1 MNERPAPLTGIEKLA
16 IAGLIVAAVAHVA
29 LAGIA
34 DIIVDEAY
42 ALAIAPKFQLS
53 FFDHPPLAFWLAGT
67 MLAIAGP
74 DAPAIVLRLPFVVLS
89 FGSLYLLYQL
99 TARNFGRPAGLWAAL
114 LWLLVP
120 HFFFASGAWILPD
133 GPLLF
138 FLLLTAIT
146 LDKVLFRSEETTPW
160 RGWLLAGVWL
170 GFAMLSKYHAVLFPL
185 GVLLFL
191 AASPTYRH
199 WLAKPQ
205 PYVAGLIALLVFS
218 PVIIWNATHDW
229 ASFAFQFGRANPAQG
244 MPLVKL
250 LGSFLGQAAYMSP
263 WLMVL
268 AVLAAFRARNSA
280 KPLAGLLI
288 AVASVPIVLFTLV
301 SIWGTHNLPHWQ
313 MVGWLF
319 LFPLLGYWLMP
330 TGGERTRLAGALLA
344 LGGLLLAVAV
354 GFWSS
359 LIYEIPVQLPER
371 AARDGVKEVASWRRL
386 QPVLADAGVALQDNE
401 FLADPGWI
409 GAAHAAEAFPGTQ
422 DVLVLGSDK
431 RGFAYVTDP
440 DSYLGRDALL
450 IKWSES
456 ADTVLA
462 IAQRYFSEAEIIATL
477 PFPAAPSA
485 GRQVVIIRARDYQPP
500 E

>member
-1 MNERPAPLTGIEKLA
+1 MTDRPAPLAGIEKLA
-16 IAGLIVAAVAHVA
+16 IVGLIIAAIAHVA

-34 DIIVDEAY
+34 DIILDEAY
-42 ALAIAPKFQLS
+42 ALAIAHKFQLS
-53 FFDHPPLAFWLAGT
+53 FFDHPPLAFWLAGF

-74 DAPAIVLRLPFVVLS
+74 DAPAIILRLPFVLLS
-89 FGSLYLLYQL
+89 FGSLYLLYRL
-99 TARNFGRPAGLWAAL
+99 TARNFGRAAGLWAAL

-138 FLLLTAIT
+138 FLLLTALT
-146 LDKVLFRSEETTPW
+146 LDRVVLRPKETTPW

-170 GFAMLSKYHAVLFPL
+170 GLAMLSKYHAVLFPL
-185 GVLLFL
+185 GILLFL
-191 AASPTYRH
+191 AVSPAYRH
-199 WLAKPQ
+199 WLAKPH
-205 PYVAGLIALLVFS
+205 PYVAGLAALLVFS

-244 MPLVKL
+244 APLIKL
-250 LGSFLGQAAYMSP
+250 LGSVLGQAAYLSP
-263 WLMVL
+263 WLMIL
-268 AVLAAFRARNSA
+268 AIWAAFRVRDNG
-280 KPLAGLLI
+280 KPIAGLLI
-288 AVASVPIVLFTLV
+288 AVAALPIVLFTLV

-319 LFPLLGYWLMP
+319 LFPLLGNWLMP
-330 TGGERTRLAGALLA
+330 PNGARFRLAGTLLA
-344 LGGLLLAVAV
+344 LGGILLAMAI
-354 GFWSS
+354 GFWSA
-359 LIYEIPVQLPER
+359 LIYEMPVQLPKQ

-386 QPVLADAGVALQDNE
+386 QPVLADTGIVLQDDE

-409 GAAHAAEAFPGTQ
+409 GAAHAAEVFPGTQ
-422 DVLVLGSDK
+422 DVLVLGTDK

-440 DSYLGRDALL
+440 AIYAGRDALM

-456 ADTVLA
+456 ADETLA
-462 IAQRYFSEAEIIATL
+462 IAQSHFVEAEIVATL

-485 GRQVVIIRARDYQPP
+485 GRTVVVIRARDYQPP